1 MDSLLHTD
9 LSKNLTG
16 FLTNK
21 ISTKLVF
28 FKHPVEGSFLYTD
41 WICILSSKRDQ
52 YPRSVVPLAM
62 FQFSLSTQQIIMWR
76 SVPNT
81 HVSKCPCLE
90 AFSLVLCSILSL
102 RYWEST
108 FSEDF
113 LCYTPAEACLL
124 PTGCIMASQTP
135 SVWLIQHT
143 ALLVCTH
150 PLASNRFQLSTLL
163 TALESSGNFKQSVA
177 ADHRVDSSWFE
188 DWNSDLIFS
197 TWGLVWVWTVLG
209 GG

>member
-1 MDSLLHTD
+1 
-9 LSKNLTG
+9 
-16 FLTNK
+16 
-21 ISTKLVF
+21 
-28 FKHPVEGSFLYTD
+28 
-41 WICILSSKRDQ
+41 
-52 YPRSVVPLAM
+52 M

-143 ALLVCTH
+143 TLLVCT
-150 PLASNRFQLSTLL
+150 PSLQTAFSSPPYWQLWKAVGISSSQWQLITESTAPDLKIGTLIWSFQH
-163 TALESSGNFKQSVA
+163 EVWCEFGPCWV
-177 ADHRVDSSWFE
+177 VD
-188 DWNSDLIFS
+188 N
-197 TWGLVWVWTVLG
+197 LVTR
-209 GG
+209 